1 MPRGATAT
9 STIRASQ
16 LGRLRVQLVVVSMGR
31 IGLHAAVG
39 VPVLIRIVVIQQVVI
54 VVLVAMPKGAGR
66 TTADG

>member
-1 MPRGATAT
+1 
-9 STIRASQ
+9 
-16 LGRLRVQLVVVSMGR
+16 MGR